1 MCGGGKAPPY
11 RAAETGKYPINP
23 AWRAP
28 LPGGMYAAP
37 TNTRYRVHE
46 PKNVAMGQTGTGRM
60 HAAHTNRPG
69 TAGERVKQ
77 ASAADRP
84 ACERGRGFR
93 TGARMSLAG
102 CKESFA

>member
-1 MCGGGKAPPY
+1 MKNCGGL
-11 RAAETGKYPINP
+11 AAMPRENLVCGVVARRNQPFTG
-23 AWRAP
+23 
-28 LPGGMYAAP
+28 
-37 TNTRYRVHE
+37 RVVFTF
-46 PKNVAMGQTGTGRM
+46 PCRGRM
-60 HAAHTNRPG
+60 HEAPTNRPG

-102 CKESFA
+102 SKESFA